1 MPNPPRPKTTEEIL
15 REMEEMS
22 NKVGKS
28 PAPQPVETEP
38 EAKSGSGLKSLL
50 DFFIKVVPD
59 ETTIV
64 PGAKSAPAPP
74 PQPNAPP
81 RTRVA
86 DLVAN
91 EPAPKFAVPAPN
103 ANNDGNADLSAKPF
117 DEIYRAA
124 GLADSP
130 YNVDELAKLLDN
142 PAIAS
147 QPMSVKVVAVNLTL
161 SAKGISAEAP
171 ITDAIRRDRAL
182 DAYQA
187 MLGERAQTS
196 DQRNQTLIQQI
207 TQETEAFLKRKQAE
221 MDALRA
227 ESAAAKQQ
235 SVAFAQRREAEEQR
249 LANLISPF
257 LEGKPNPVSVGNP
270 VAEK

>member
-1 MPNPPRPKTTEEIL
+1 MPNQPNRPKTTEEIL

-22 NKVGKS
+22 NKVGNKS
-28 PAPQPVETEP
+28 VPQPVEAEP
-38 EAKSGSGLKSLL
+38 AGKAGGGLKSLF

-74 PQPNAPP
+74 QPNAPP
-81 RTRVA
+81 RPRVA

-91 EPAPKFAVPAPN
+91 EPAPKFAAPA
-103 ANNDGNADLSAKPF
+103 NDSADLAAKPF

-130 YNVDELAKLLDN
+130 YSVDELARLLEN

-147 QPMSVKVVAVNLTL
+147 QPMSVKVVAINLTL
-161 SAKGISAEAP
+161 SAKGISPEAP
-171 ITDAIRRDRAL
+171 ISDAMRRDRAL

-187 MLGERAQTS
+187 MLGERAQTTA
-196 DQRNQTLIQQI
+196 QRNQVLIQQI
-207 TQETEAFLKRKQAE
+207 TQESEAFLKRKQAE

-257 LEGKPNPVSVGNP
+257 LEGKPNPVSVGNETAP
-270 VAEK
+270 K

>member
-1 MPNPPRPKTTEEIL
+1 MPNQPNRPKTTDEIL

-22 NKVGKS
+22 NKVGNKS
-28 PAPQPVETEP
+28 APQPVEAEP
-38 EAKSGSGLKSLL
+38 GGNTGGGLKSLL
-50 DFFIKVVPD
+50 NFFIKVVPD
-59 ETTIV
+59 DAPPT
-64 PGAKSAPAPP
+64 PAAKSAPPP
-74 PQPNAPP
+74 SNAPP
-81 RTRVA
+81 RPRVA
-86 DLVAN
+86 DLVAD
-91 EPAPKFAVPAPN
+91 EPAPKFDAPA
-103 ANNDGNADLSAKPF
+103 NDDTDLAAKPF

-130 YNVDELAKLLDN
+130 YNVDELAKLLEN
-142 PAIAS
+142 PTIAS
-147 QPMSVKVVAVNLTL
+147 QPMNVKVVAINLTL
-161 SAKGISAEAP
+161 SAKGISPEVP
-171 ITDAIRRDRAL
+171 ITDALRRDRAL

-187 MLGERAQTS
+187 MLGERAQTA

-235 SVAFAQRREAEEQR
+235 SAAFAQRRAAEEQR

-257 LEGKPNPVSVGNP
+257 LEGKPNPVSVGNQ
-270 VAEK
+270 ATEK